1 MEDKILKQIENE
13 ALRRFPIELTRDGVD
28 ENSYRRKVF
37 TENCEWYHNN
47 IKESVDIEMS
57 KNIKIVLPSAT
68 SACKYDIQVKSMVG
82 EVLFEHT
89 FYGNSKPLIKESVN
103 EQMLD
108 ALKRINDC
116 SLSKQQREAMIEN
129 AILSASQNTVSNEG
143 EKYESVEEIQSKYYN
158 DLRDKF
164 NPPKEK

>member
-1 MEDKILKQIENE
+1 MKDKILKQIEEE
-13 ALRRFPIELTRDGVD
+13 ALRRFPIQLQNNVD
-28 ENSYRRKVF
+28 YNYENRCQFIYH
-37 TENCEWYHNN
+37 CEWYHHN
-47 IKESVDIEMS
+47 IKESVDVEMS
-57 KNIKIVLPSAT
+57 KNIEIVLPSAT